1 MALPWMAE
9 KHSQKELSPE
19 IQTVSLTE
27 TVLTLLF
34 SKYALVATAPSLSN
48 KEVFFAY
55 NAQLNKCTFR
65 CKSLFTVP
73 FFFFFRKTTVLVL
86 LLLYFLLWWV
96 FLARHGLSLVAASG
110 GYFLLWCM
118 GFSLQ

>member
-34 SKYALVATAPSLSN
+34 SKYAVVATAPSLSN

-55 NAQLNKCTFR
+55 NVQLNKCTFR

-73 FFFFFRKTTVLVL
+73 FFF
-86 LLLYFLLWWV
+86 
-96 FLARHGLSLVAASG
+96 
-110 GYFLLWCM
+110 
-118 GFSLQ
+118 

>member
-73 FFFFFRKTTVLVL
+73 FFFFFLERL
-86 LLLYFLLWWV
+86 LFYYYYYYIFYCGGSSLPGMDFL
-96 FLARHGLSLVAASG
+96 
-110 GYFLLWCM
+110 
-118 GFSLQ
+118 